1 MADNVNIQE
10 SPPEVQFA
18 GVNRWL
24 RENLF
29 SSTGSAILTFVSI
42 GALIGLF
49 RSIIGFFIS
58 PEREWTAITYNLR
71 LYMVQAYPESD
82 FIRVWITI
90 GLVMGL
96 LGLTW
101 GFNSVNE
108 KSSLKS
114 TGTTLMKVFSSLFL
128 LVLIAPTSVVIDKV
142 EGTVAEV
149 FQQELRIYLLAVLAG
164 LILVSYFIRTK
175 LASQEVSKDYLNIGY
190 VGLLVVSIW
199 LIKVPTVTFDSSN
212 VRIEPDPLLPLAAST
227 KNPWTALYLLLVV
240 TFFIGRYLNSKNLT
254 SFKRILPVSW
264 LLTPLVVVTWI
275 YRKPDF
281 TLSQITTLDLP
292 VILGFSAIGYLV
304 INYLNSE
311 KLMQYQRYFVYGS
324 LIIAVVVFSLPVL
337 RQLKLLFFL
346 LWILISVAPT
356 IANSKES
363 ARSLFIVWS
372 VAITILILL
381 MRGGTSETLIVVP
394 GSSIY
399 GGFALT
405 WVLAFFGIAI
415 SFPFG
420 VMLALGRTSSLPIIR
435 IICTAIIELVRS
447 VPFITWLF
455 FGSVMLTF
463 FLPAGVEFDEV
474 VRAVVVTSIFSAAYL
489 AENVRGGLQ
498 SISKG
503 QFEAADA
510 VGLSTLQRISLIV
523 MPQALR
529 AVIPP
534 IVSQVISL
542 FKDTSLVAIVGLF
555 DLLYIGSKV
564 IPNQSQGANFLGTIQ
579 ENILFCAVF
588 YWIFTYSFARRSMK
602 IEKRLGL
609 GER

>member
-18 GVNRWL
+18 GVSRWL

-142 EGTVAEV
+142 EGTVVDV

-579 ENILFCAVF
+579 ENILFCAIF

>member
-1 MADNVNIQE
+1 
-10 SPPEVQFA
+10 
-18 GVNRWL
+18 
-24 RENLF
+24 
-29 SSTGSAILTFVSI
+29 
-42 GALIGLF
+42 
-49 RSIIGFFIS
+49 
-58 PEREWTAITYNLR
+58 
-71 LYMVQAYPESD
+71 MVQAYPESD

-108 KSSLKS
+108 KSSLKL
-114 TGTTLMKVFSSLFL
+114 TGTALMKVFSSLFL

-579 ENILFCAVF
+579 ENILFCAIF

>member
-18 GVNRWL
+18 GVSRWL

-29 SSTGSAILTFVSI
+29 SSTGSSILTFISI
-42 GALIGLF
+42 GALVGLF

-281 TLSQITTLDLP
+281 TLSQITTVDLP
-292 VILGFSAIGYLV
+292 VILGFSVIGYLV

-579 ENILFCAVF
+579 ENILFCAIF

>member
-1 MADNVNIQE
+1 
-10 SPPEVQFA
+10 
-18 GVNRWL
+18 VNRWL

-29 SSTGSAILTFVSI
+29 SSTGSSILTFLSI
-42 GALIGLF
+42 GVIIGLF

-90 GLVMGL
+90 GVVMGL

-101 GFNSVNE
+101 GFNSISE
-108 KSSLKS
+108 KVSLKS
-114 TGTTLMKVFSSLFL
+114 TSTSLMKLFSSIFL
-128 LVLIAPTSVVIDKV
+128 LVLIAPSSVVIDKV
-142 EGTVAEV
+142 EGTQVEV
-149 FQQELRIYLLAVLAG
+149 FQQSLRLYLLG
-164 LILVSYFIRTK
+164 IFGILLLLSYLVRTK
-175 LASQEVSKDYLNIGY
+175 LSNQEAAKDYLNLFY
-190 VGLLVVSIW
+190 VGLLVVTLW
-199 LIKVPTVTFDSSN
+199 VIKVPTVTFDSSN
-212 VRIEPDPLLPLAAST
+212 VRLDPDPLMPLATST
-227 KNPWTALYLLLVV
+227 KTPWTFLYLLLIA
-240 TFFIGRYLNSKNLT
+240 TFLIGKYLNSKNV
-254 SFKRILPVSW
+254 SVVKRVLPVSW

-281 TLSQITTLDLP
+281 TLTQIATLDLP
-292 VILGFSAIGYLV
+292 VILGFSVVGYLV

-311 KLMQYQRYFVYGS
+311 KLMPYQRYFVYGS
-324 LIIAVVVFSLPVL
+324 LLISVIVFTLPVL
-337 RQLKLLFFL
+337 GQLKLLFFL

-356 IANSKES
+356 VANSKES
-363 ARSLFIVWS
+363 ARSLFIVWT
-372 VAITILILL
+372 VAIAILILL
-381 MRGGTSETLIVVP
+381 MRGGSSESLIVVP

-420 VMLALGRTSSLPIIR
+420 VMLALGRTSTFPIIR
-435 IICTAIIELVRS
+435 IICTALIELVRS

-463 FLPAGVEFDEV
+463 FLPSGVEFDEV

-579 ENILFCAVF
+579 ENILFCAIF
-588 YWIFTYSFARRSMK
+588 YWLFTYSFARRSMK

>member
-1 MADNVNIQE
+1 MADSVNIQE

-29 SSTGSAILTFVSI
+29 SSTGSSILTFISI
-42 GALIGLF
+42 GALVGLF

-90 GLVMGL
+90 GLVIGL

-108 KSSLKS
+108 KSSLKL
-114 TGTTLMKVFSSLFL
+114 TGTALMKVFSSLFL

-142 EGTVAEV
+142 EGTVVEV

-164 LILVSYFIRTK
+164 LILASYFIRTK

-579 ENILFCAVF
+579 ENILFCAIF

>member
-142 EGTVAEV
+142 EGTVVEV

-164 LILVSYFIRTK
+164 LFLVSYFIRTK

-579 ENILFCAVF
+579 ENILFCAIF

>member
-281 TLSQITTLDLP
+281 TLSQITTVDLP

-381 MRGGTSETLIVVP
+381 MRGGSSETLIVVP

-579 ENILFCAVF
+579 ENILFCAIF

>member
-142 EGTVAEV
+142 EGTVVDV
-149 FQQELRIYLLAVLAG
+149 FQQELRIYLLAVFAG

-281 TLSQITTLDLP
+281 TLSQITTVDLP
-292 VILGFSAIGYLV
+292 VILGFSAIGYFV

-311 KLMQYQRYFVYGS
+311 KLIQYQRYFVYGS

-579 ENILFCAVF
+579 ENILFCAIF

>member
-142 EGTVAEV
+142 EGTAVDV

-281 TLSQITTLDLP
+281 TLSQITTVDLP

-346 LWILISVAPT
+346 LWMLISVAPS

-363 ARSLFIVWS
+363 ARSLFIVWA

-579 ENILFCAVF
+579 ENILFCAIF

>member
-142 EGTVAEV
+142 EGTVVDV

-264 LLTPLVVVTWI
+264 FLTPLVVVTWI

-579 ENILFCAVF
+579 ENILFCAIF

>member
-18 GVNRWL
+18 GVSRWL

-101 GFNSVNE
+101 GFNSLNE

-142 EGTVAEV
+142 EGTVVEV

-175 LASQEVSKDYLNIGY
+175 LAGQEVSKDYLNIGY

-281 TLSQITTLDLP
+281 TLSQITTVDFP

-474 VRAVVVTSIFSAAYL
+474 VRAIVVTSIFSAAYL

-579 ENILFCAVF
+579 ENILFCAIF

>member
-142 EGTVAEV
+142 EGTVVDV

-281 TLSQITTLDLP
+281 TLSQITTVDLP

-579 ENILFCAVF
+579 ENILFCAIF

>member
-114 TGTTLMKVFSSLFL
+114 TGTALMKVFSSLFL

-142 EGTVAEV
+142 EGTVVEV

-281 TLSQITTLDLP
+281 TLSQITTVDLP

-474 VRAVVVTSIFSAAYL
+474 VRAIVVTSIFSAAYL

-579 ENILFCAVF
+579 ENILFCAIF

>member
-164 LILVSYFIRTK
+164 LIFVSYFIRTK

-579 ENILFCAVF
+579 ENILFCAIF

>member
-149 FQQELRIYLLAVLAG
+149 FQQELRIYLLAVFAG

-281 TLSQITTLDLP
+281 TLSQITTVDLP

-463 FLPAGVEFDEV
+463 FLPTGVEFDEV

-579 ENILFCAVF
+579 ENILFCAIF

>member
-164 LILVSYFIRTK
+164 LIFVSYFIRTK

-324 LIIAVVVFSLPVL
+324 LIISVVVFSLPVL
-337 RQLKLLFFL
+337 KQLKLLFFL

-579 ENILFCAVF
+579 ENILFCAIF

>member
-164 LILVSYFIRTK
+164 LIFVSYFIRTK

-281 TLSQITTLDLP
+281 TVSQITTLDLP
-292 VILGFSAIGYLV
+292 VILGFSVIGYLV

-311 KLMQYQRYFVYGS
+311 KLIQYQRYFVYGS
-324 LIIAVVVFSLPVL
+324 LIISVVVFSLPVL

-579 ENILFCAVF
+579 ENILFCAIF

>member
-29 SSTGSAILTFVSI
+29 SSTGSAILTFISI

-175 LASQEVSKDYLNIGY
+175 LGSQEVSKDYLNIGY

-281 TLSQITTLDLP
+281 TLSQITTVDLP

-324 LIIAVVVFSLPVL
+324 LITAVVVFSLPVL

-474 VRAVVVTSIFSAAYL
+474 VRAIVVTSIFSAAYL

-579 ENILFCAVF
+579 ENILFCAIF

>member
-101 GFNSVNE
+101 GFNSLNE

-142 EGTVAEV
+142 EGTVVEV

-175 LASQEVSKDYLNIGY
+175 LAGQEVSKDYLNIGY

-281 TLSQITTLDLP
+281 TLSQITTVDLP

-474 VRAVVVTSIFSAAYL
+474 VRAIVVTSIFSAAYL

-579 ENILFCAVF
+579 ENILFCAIF

>member
-1 MADNVNIQE
+1 MSDNVNIQE

-18 GVNRWL
+18 GINRWL
-24 RENLF
+24 KENLF
-29 SSTGSAILTFVSI
+29 SSTGSAILTFISI

-101 GFNSVNE
+101 GFNSINE

-128 LVLIAPTSVVIDKV
+128 LVLIAPTSVVVDKV
-142 EGTVAEV
+142 EGTVVEV
-149 FQQELRIYLLAVLAG
+149 FQQSLRIYLLAVFAG
-164 LILVSYFIRTK
+164 LLLISYFIRTK
-175 LASQEVSKDYLNIGY
+175 LSSQEVSKDYLNIGY
-190 VGLLVVSIW
+190 VGLLVISIW
-199 LIKVPTVTFDSSN
+199 LIRVPTVTFDSSN

-240 TFFIGRYLNSKNLT
+240 TFFIGRYLNSKNMT

-281 TLSQITTLDLP
+281 TFSQITTLDLP
-292 VILGFSAIGYLV
+292 VIVGFSAIGYLV

-324 LIIAVVVFSLPVL
+324 LVIAVVVFSLPVL

-463 FLPAGVEFDEV
+463 FLPSGVEFDEV

-579 ENILFCAVF
+579 ENILFCAIF

>member
-1 MADNVNIQE
+1 MVDNVNIQE

-579 ENILFCAVF
+579 ENILFCAIF

>member
-579 ENILFCAVF
+579 ENILFCAIF
-588 YWIFTYSFARRSMK
+588 YWIFTYTFARRSMK

>member
-1 MADNVNIQE
+1 
-10 SPPEVQFA
+10 
-18 GVNRWL
+18 
-24 RENLF
+24 
-29 SSTGSAILTFVSI
+29 
-42 GALIGLF
+42 
-49 RSIIGFFIS
+49 
-58 PEREWTAITYNLR
+58 
-71 LYMVQAYPESD
+71 MVQAYPESD

-108 KSSLKS
+108 KSSLKL
-114 TGTTLMKVFSSLFL
+114 TGTALMKVFSSLFL

-142 EGTVAEV
+142 EGTVVEV

-579 ENILFCAVF
+579 ENILFCAIF

>member
-164 LILVSYFIRTK
+164 LIFVSYFIRTK

-281 TLSQITTLDLP
+281 TLSQIATLDLP

-324 LIIAVVVFSLPVL
+324 LIISVVVFSLPVL

-579 ENILFCAVF
+579 ENILFCAIF